1 MRNTSLLSPGVRK
14 KYELEETV
22 AVLNRIYEC
31 AREVW
36 RIKKVEDDILQ
47 RSTTTR
53 MKEMTFLEK
62 SASKNKSTP
71 GFGGSVGLPLFDF
84 LSVVRRSLEHWL
96 SEDVSTQTNM
106 VGSITLLFPLWPS
119 STDFGQKNALARV
132 SELLELWRDMV
143 ELSSTHNLNESVFHV
158 YLALLEEWLGK
169 SRETVLATLVEA
181 TESALRT
188 FRLPLQ
194 LTTGFSM
201 ELLWNEMRPSVPS
214 SLNSW
219 DAYHQLQKIADRFD
233 SVASHFKGWSLLES
247 SDVTRV
253 SNYHF

>member
-36 RIKKVEDDILQ
+36 RIKKVEEDILQ

-96 SEDVSTQTNM
+96 SEDVSTLTNM
-106 VGSITLLFPLWPS
+106 VGSITPLFPCGL
-119 STDFGQKNALARV
+119 RV
-132 SELLELWRDMV
+132 LI
-143 ELSSTHNLNESVFHV
+143 
-158 YLALLEEWLGK
+158 LGK
-169 SRETVLATLVEA
+169 RMLSLGCQNFWSCGEIWSNLAVL
-181 TESALRT
+181 
-188 FRLPLQ
+188 
-194 LTTGFSM
+194 
-201 ELLWNEMRPSVPS
+201 
-214 SLNSW
+214 
-219 DAYHQLQKIADRFD
+219 
-233 SVASHFKGWSLLES
+233 
-247 SDVTRV
+247 VT
-253 SNYHF
+253 